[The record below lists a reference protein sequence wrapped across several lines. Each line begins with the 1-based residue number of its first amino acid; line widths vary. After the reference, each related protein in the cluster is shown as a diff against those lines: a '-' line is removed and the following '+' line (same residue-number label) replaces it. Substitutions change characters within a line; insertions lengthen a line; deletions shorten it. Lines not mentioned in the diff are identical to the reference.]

1 MLVTVHEGKLHA
13 LSRHAFIILSTDFET
28 MRWFFKGLII
38 PILLGVSKLVD
49 SGLLDVR
56 YLSSVSVRGSFIQVI
71 MVLLLVVVE
80 VTWEKLSFSV

>member
-38 PILLGVSKLVD
+38 PILLGIS
-49 SGLLDVR
+49 
-56 YLSSVSVRGSFIQVI
+56 
-71 MVLLLVVVE
+71 E
-80 VTWEKLSFSV
+80 VCTFCIPLRRW